1 MSRLIFVPQFPAAMR
16 YQEFWYTEFIENF
29 KKHYDKV
36 IVLGTKHF
44 LKSAKYFY
52 EDGSFS
58 PVDKSIEY
66 EMQQI
71 RDYMNLPLK
80 DDDTLFLSDISFPGI
95 FINALYHK
103 RPKRM
108 YAYCHGTSKNC
119 YDYYAPLRKQKFM
132 VETGHSK
139 LFDAIFIGS
148 YYHQNKLRKWY
159 NTVVVGVPENPY
171 VKHIPSLKRH
181 HLISSVARP
190 SIQKVNNKLEKEI
203 QRRTGIKINRGVFNT
218 WEEYSRFLSNSKLL
232 LITSKE
238 DTFGYT
244 VLDAIQCGC
253 NVIAPN
259 KLAFRELLDREFR
272 YDNIDDLHEKI
283 NNILSKLY
291 TPQKLQYSVQ
301 RKVDNFY
308 DSIMLY
314 MKGD

>member
-108 YAYCHGTSKNC
+108 YAYCHGTSKNR

-139 LFDAIFIGS
+139 LFDAVFVGS
-148 YYHQNKLRKWY
+148 YYHQEKLRWT

-171 VKHIPSLKRH
+171 VKCIPSKRNKI
-181 HLISSVARP
+181 ISSVARP
-190 SIQKVNNKLEKEI
+190 SIQKVNKKLEKEI
-203 QRRTGIKINRGVFNT
+203 QRRTNILIHRDTFNT
-218 WEEYSRFLSNSKLL
+218 WEEYSKFLSKTQIL

-244 VLDAIQCGC
+244 VLDAFQCGC

-259 KLAFRELLDREFR
+259 KLAFKELLSRDFL
-272 YDNIDDLHEKI
+272 YDNINDLHEKI
-283 NNILSKLY
+283 KNILSKFY
-291 TPQKLQYSVQ
+291 TPQKLNDGIQ